1 MKLAY
6 VPGMRY
12 SFMTMIVVD
21 EELRVIAS
29 RQITSV
35 PFIPLITGLITSLV
49 TSGKAFAVNSLKLN
63 RTDFTVRCSGA
74 WLGPLFRNSL
84 PYHTGVIPPSG
95 IPKVLHST
103 VLPSVMLQVNSS

>member
-12 SFMTMIVVD
+12 SFMRMIVVD

-49 TSGKAFAVNSLKLN
+49 TSGKAFAVNSLEKLN
-63 RTDFTVRCSGA
+63 KTDFTIRCGGA
-74 WLGPLFRNSL
+74 WLGPLFRR
-84 PYHTGVIPPSG
+84 
-95 IPKVLHST
+95 
-103 VLPSVMLQVNSS
+103 